1 MMMADAG
8 RMKDE
13 GGRMKNPS
21 SFIFHPLS
29 FIPCVII
36 LAGCVTEPTAAP
48 PPVRRPVER
57 ARRELPAL
65 PPEVPAVNLPLDAR
79 QRNYS
84 GGSCVFASMCSALRW
99 QNHDEIARAM
109 RESCHGGSGQARL
122 HASLRRLGA
131 AFVFTS
137 SGDVRFLEWAARTR
151 RGAMIFYF
159 PNHAVTLVDLTASE
173 ALLLDNNRVQRYL
186 RIPREE
192 FVRRWRGYGGA
203 ATVPLVAPPAPP
215 L

>member
-1 MMMADAG
+1 MMGIASCLMA
-8 RMKDE
+8 
-13 GGRMKNPS
+13 
-21 SFIFHPLS
+21 
-29 FIPCVII
+29 
-36 LAGCVTEPTAAP
+36 LAGCVAEPD
-48 PPVRRPVER
+48 RPVVRHAES
-57 ARRELPAL
+57 ARREVTAL
-65 PPEVPAVNLPLDAR
+65 PPEVPAVNLPFEAR

-84 GGSCVFASMCSALRW
+84 GGSCVFASTCSAIRW
-99 QNHDEIARAM
+99 QNRDDVAQSM

-122 HASLRRLGA
+122 HANLRRLGA

-159 PNHAVTLVDLTASE
+159 PNHAVTLVDLTPTE
-173 ALLLDNNRVQRYL
+173 ALLLDNNRVQRYV

-192 FVRRWRGYGGA
+192 FIRRWRGYGGA